1 MPGWI
6 TEQSES
12 GVTIAVQVIP
22 RARRSEVVGPH
33 GDVLKIRLAA
43 PPVEGAANDA
53 LIAFLAAALGLRKRD
68 VSLVGGLRSRR
79 KLIHLQGVDAQA
91 VAARLLP
98 GSA

>member
-1 MPGWI
+1 MPAWI
-6 TEQSES
+6 MQQSPS

-43 PPVEGAANDA
+43 PPVEGAANEA
-53 LIAFLAAALGLRKRD
+53 LIAFLAVALRLRKRD
-68 VSLVGGLRSRR
+68 VGLVSGLSSRR
-79 KLIHLQGVDAQA
+79 KLIHLQGVDAGI